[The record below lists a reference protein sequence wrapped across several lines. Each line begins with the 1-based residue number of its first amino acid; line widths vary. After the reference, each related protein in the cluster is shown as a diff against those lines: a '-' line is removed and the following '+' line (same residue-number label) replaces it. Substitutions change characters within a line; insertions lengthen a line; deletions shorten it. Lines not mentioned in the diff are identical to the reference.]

1 MRKIILLVLIFLILV
16 PNMALA
22 EETNLELE
30 TVTREFEFTSNTS
43 DFDYT
48 PPDQIATD
56 EKMYYFKDI
65 MYELLSQEKLFTTV
79 TETITKE
86 VTEAGLSEKD
96 DSLFAETME
105 IDEDDFVGTIPLK
118 EIIYT
123 EEIETDRV
131 GTYTTEY
138 DYGYQSSAPDAAK
151 TLDVLVTDKRTG
163 LEVLANLPMV
173 KLKIGSTSWED
184 SIHSI
189 QVHRS
194 TYQDEYL
201 LSNGVRLPYSAEI
214 PEYYGCYESLLL
226 DMRLSPEDYR
236 IIGSRWL
243 NQLSSSDGNYTRSAE
258 YTVERLV
265 THYTA
270 VYSGSF
276 DLPDILTYTATAVY
290 EGELTKEEPNGMEYQ
305 VNAIVTYEEKPAKK
319 NVAAT
324 VAILGG
330 SSGFIALCGLSFIL
344 MKRRKQK
351 QA

>member
-1 MRKIILLVLIFLILV
+1 MKITFAPFLILLMLI
-16 PNMALA
+16 PSIAFA
-22 EETNLELE
+22 EETESELE
-30 TVTREFEFTSNTS
+30 SVTREFEFTSNTS
-43 DFDYT
+43 DFEYT
-48 PPDQIATD
+48 PPDQIAAD
-56 EKMYYFKDI
+56 EKVYYFKDI
-65 MYELLSQEKLFTTV
+65 EYDLLSEEKLFTTL
-79 TETITKE
+79 TESITKE

-131 GTYTTEY
+131 GTFTTEY
-138 DYGYQSSAPDAAK
+138 DYGYQPSEPDAAK

-163 LEVLANLPMV
+163 LDVLAILPLV
-173 KLKIGSTSWED
+173 ELKIGSTAWED
-184 SIHSI
+184 SVHSI

-194 TYQDEYL
+194 VYDKEYL
-201 LSNGVRLPYSAEI
+201 LSDGSRLSFLSES
-214 PEYYGCYESLLL
+214 PEYEGCSDILLS
-226 DMRLSPEDYR
+226 DMRLAPEDYR
-236 IIGSRWL
+236 ITGSRWL
-243 NQLSSSDGNYTRSAE
+243 NELSSSDGNYTRTAE

-265 THYTA
+265 TSYTA

-290 EGELTKEEPNGMEYQ
+290 EGELSKEEPNGMEYQ
-305 VNAIVTYEEKPAKK
+305 VKAIVTYEEKPVKK
-319 NVAAT
+319 NTAAT
-324 VAILGG
+324 VAIVGG
-330 SSGFIALCGLSFIL
+330 SSGVITLCGLSFIL

>member
-1 MRKIILLVLIFLILV
+1 MKKPLLLLLLLLMLIPIIAF
-16 PNMALA
+16 A
-22 EETNLELE
+22 EETEQEHE
-30 TVTREFEFTSNTS
+30 TITRKFKFTTNTS
-43 DFDYT
+43 DFEYT

-56 EKMYYFKDI
+56 EKVYYFKDI
-65 MYELLSQEKLFTTV
+65 EYELLSEEKLFTMV

-96 DSLFAETME
+96 DSFFAEMME

-138 DYGYQSSAPDAAK
+138 DYGYQSSAPDAAE
-151 TLDVLVTDKRTG
+151 TLDVPVSDKRTG
-163 LEVLANLPMV
+163 LDVLANLPLI
-173 KLKIGSTSWED
+173 KLKTGSTSWED

-189 QVHRS
+189 QMHRS
-194 TYQDEYL
+194 SYADEYL

-214 PEYYGCYESLLL
+214 PEYSGCYKSLLL

-236 IIGSRWL
+236 ITDSRWL
-243 NQLSSSDGNYTRSAE
+243 NELSSSDGNYTRTAE

-265 THYTA
+265 TSYTA

-290 EGELTKEEPNGMEYQ
+290 EGELSKEEPNGMEYK
-305 VNAIVTYEEKPAKK
+305 VKAIVTYAEKPAKK

-324 VAILGG
+324 VAIVGG
-330 SSGFIALCGLSFIL
+330 SSGVIALCGLSFIL